1 LQEDPDVQKIAE
13 FLFEAGMLSK
23 TPRTGYRFLGTGR
36 QSVAEHLFR
45 TTVIGYVL
53 SRLEPGADTR
63 KLLTMCLLH
72 DFAEARTGDQNYVY
86 KKYVDVDEERALE
99 DLAAGLPFGDEI
111 KDLVGEFNEQTTREA
126 LLTYDADQLELLVQL
141 KEEQDLGNTYA
152 QEWLRNGM
160 QRLKTDV
167 GRSLASVILTTDFT
181 DWWFKGE
188 KEEWW
193 VNGK

>member
-1 LQEDPDVQKIAE
+1 MEKIAE

-45 TTVIGYVL
+45 TAVIGYVL
-53 SRLEPGADTR
+53 SRLVPSADI
-63 KLLTMCLLH
+63 KKVLTMCLLH

-86 KKYVDVDEERALE
+86 KKYVAVDEGRAVE
-99 DLAAGLPFGDEI
+99 DLTAGLPFGNEI
-111 KDLVGEFNEQTTREA
+111 REVIAEFNEQKTREA
-126 LLTYDADQLELLVQL
+126 LLAHDADQLELLVQL

-152 QEWLRNGM
+152 KEWLRNAM
-160 QRLKTDV
+160 KRLRTGV
-167 GRSLASVILTTDFT
+167 GRSLASAVITTNLT

-188 KEEWW
+188 EEDWW

>member
-1 LQEDPDVQKIAE
+1 MEKIAE

-23 TPRTGYRFLGTGR
+23 TPRTGYRFLGSGR

-45 TTVIGYVL
+45 TAVIGYVL
-53 SRLEPGADTR
+53 SRLEPGADMR

-86 KKYVDVDEERALE
+86 KKYVEVDETRAVE

-111 KDLVGEFNEQTTREA
+111 VDVVAEFNEQKTQEA
-126 LLTYDADQLELLVQL
+126 LLTHDADQLELLVQL
-141 KEEQDLGNTYA
+141 KEEKDLGNAYA
-152 QEWLRNGM
+152 EEWLRNGVK
-160 QRLKTDV
+160 RLKTEV
-167 GRSLASVILTTDFT
+167 GRSLASAVLSTDFT

-188 KEEWW
+188 EEEWW